1 MEGME
6 MNFKNKKVLVT
17 GGTGFVGSHLV
28 EALIKEGAAVVTTF
42 QSLNPMSYFFTQKLN
57 KKVIMEQVD
66 LVDYYKVMDLVTKF
80 EIEYIFHLGAQA
92 LVGVA
97 YCNPRRTYESNIMGT
112 VNVLEAARLYPGVKA
127 VVVASSDKAYGKAGN
142 KKYTE
147 EMSLRGDHPYEASKS
162 SADLISQSYYKTYD
176 LPVTIARFGN
186 IYGEGDLHFS
196 RIFPG
201 MIQAIIDNKVLDIR
215 SDGKFVR
222 DYLYV
227 KDVVNGYLLLA
238 KNINKAKGQAY
249 NFGSSNTLSVI
260 ELIQKIEKSLKKNI
274 KYEVLNISQNE
285 IPYQSLNFDKVKK
298 QFGWS
303 PNKTINKTI
312 SNMYGWYEDILCK

>member
-1 MEGME
+1 
-6 MNFKNKKVLVT
+6 
-17 GGTGFVGSHLV
+17 
-28 EALIKEGAAVVTTF
+28 
-42 QSLNPMSYFFTQKLN
+42 
-57 KKVIMEQVD
+57 
-66 LVDYYKVMDLVTKF
+66 
-80 EIEYIFHLGAQA
+80 
-92 LVGVA
+92 
-97 YCNPRRTYESNIMGT
+97 MGT